1 MKAQMPT
8 MAYAIISG
16 VSFLHL
22 RSSVTERRQPH
33 GRQSRLTH
41 HAVPDTRYDRTH
53 RVCTWSDRNNAQTA
67 IGAAVPGLLAAL
79 CGVATQPR
87 GAPKLVDA
95 ARQQSGRWGN
105 FASMIGAAGQ
115 SSLIEKGSQILSSLL
130 GGRDQTALAGA
141 VGKYAGL
148 GQNASGSLLGML
160 IPVVMGTIAQQQGAR
175 SLDAN
180 GIANLLAGQKDNIAA
195 ALPAGFA
202 NLLGG
207 TGLLDSLGGAA
218 RTATAAAGQ
227 TARVTTSAARAIGD
241 TGQRTV
247 SLNWLYWLIPLLAI
261 LAVLIYL
268 FAKPAEQ
275 VAQQG
280 VTAAQGLTVG
290 GLDIGKQITDSITNL
305 RTTLAGITDAASA
318 QAALPKLREVTTQI
332 DKVDGLLAQLSPE
345 QRKVLAGIVNP
356 LMPSL
361 NQLFDKVLAI
371 PGVAELLKPTIDAL
385 RAKLATLTVSLLPAA
400 FINRRRGAGG

>member
-1 MKAQMPT
+1 
-8 MAYAIISG
+8 MAINL
-16 VSFLHL
+16 VSLVMQFL
-22 RSSVTERRQPH
+22 TPDMI
-33 GRQSRLTH
+33 GRIASALGL
-41 HAVPDTRYDRTH
+41 
-53 RVCTWSDRNNAQTA
+53 DRNNTQTA
-67 IGAAVPGLLAAL
+67 IGAAVPGLLAGL
-79 CGVATQPR
+79 SGVAAQPG
-87 GAPKLVDA
+87 GAQKLIDA
-95 ARQQSGRWGN
+95 VRQQTGALGS
-105 FASMIGAAGQ
+105 FANMIGASGR
-115 SSLIEKGSQILSSLL
+115 SSLIEEGSQILSSLL

-160 IPVVMGTIAQQQGAR
+160 APIVMGTIGQQQGTR
-175 SLDAN
+175 SLDA
-180 GIANLLAGQKDNIAA
+180 GAITSLLSSQKDNIVA

-241 TGQRTV
+241 TGQRAAAV

-261 LAVLIYL
+261 VALLIYF
-268 FAKPAEQ
+268 FARPAEQ
-275 VAQQG
+275 VVQPS
-280 VTAAQGLTVG
+280 VPTIPSLTVG
-290 GLDIGKQITDSITNL
+290 GLDIGKQVTDSITSL
-305 RTTLAGITDAASA
+305 RTTLGGITDAASA

-332 DKVDGLLAQLSPE
+332 DKVDGLLGQLSPE
-345 QRKVLAGIVNP
+345 QRKVLAGMVNP

-385 RAKLATLTVSLLPAA
+385 RAKLAMLTA
-400 FINRRRGAGG
+400 

>member
-1 MKAQMPT
+1 
-8 MAYAIISG
+8 MAVNL
-16 VSFLHL
+16 VSLIMQFL
-22 RSSVTERRQPH
+22 TPDMI
-33 GRQSRLTH
+33 GRIASALGLDHTN
-41 HAVPDTRYDRTH
+41 T
-53 RVCTWSDRNNAQTA
+53 QTA
-67 IGAAVPGLLAAL
+67 IGAAVPGLLAGL
-79 CGVATQPR
+79 SGVAAQPG
-87 GAPKLVDA
+87 GAQKLVEA
-95 ARQQSGRWGN
+95 ARQQTGALGS
-105 FASMIGAAGQ
+105 FAKMIGASGQ
-115 SSLIEKGSQILSSLL
+115 SSLIDKGSQILSSLL
-130 GGRDQTALAGA
+130 GGPDQTALTGA

-148 GQNASGSLLGML
+148 GQGASGSLLGML
-160 IPVVMGTIAQQQGAR
+160 APIVMGTIGQQQGTR
-175 SLDAN
+175 SLDA
-180 GIANLLAGQKDNIAA
+180 GAITSLLSSQKDNIAA

-218 RTATAAAGQ
+218 RTATAGQ

-241 TGQRTV
+241 TGQRAAAV

-280 VTAAQGLTVG
+280 VTAVQGLTVG
-290 GLDIGKQITDSITNL
+290 GLDIGKQVTDSISNL

-318 QAALPKLREVTTQI
+318 QAALPKLREVTAQI
-332 DKVDGLLAQLSPE
+332 DKVDGLLGQLSPE
-345 QRKVLAGIVNP
+345 QRKVLAGMVNP

-361 NQLFDKVLAI
+361 NQLIDKVLAI

-385 RAKLATLTVSLLPAA
+385 RAKLAVLT
-400 FINRRRGAGG
+400 G

>member
-1 MKAQMPT
+1 
-8 MAYAIISG
+8 MAVNL
-16 VSFLHL
+16 VSLIMQFL
-22 RSSVTERRQPH
+22 TPDMI
-33 GRQSRLTH
+33 GRIASALGL
-41 HAVPDTRYDRTH
+41 
-53 RVCTWSDRNNAQTA
+53 DRNNTQTA
-67 IGAAVPGLLAAL
+67 IGAAVPGLLAGL
-79 CGVATQPR
+79 CGVATQPG
-87 GAPKLVDA
+87 GAQKLVEA
-95 ARQQSGRWGN
+95 ARQQTGALGS
-105 FASMIGAAGQ
+105 FAKMVGDSGQ
-115 SSLIEKGSQILSSLL
+115 SSLIEKGSQLLSSLL

-141 VGKYAGL
+141 IGKYAGL
-148 GQNASGSLLGML
+148 GQSASGSLLGML
-160 IPVVMGTIAQQQGAR
+160 APIVMGTIGQQQGTR
-175 SLDAN
+175 SLDA
-180 GIANLLAGQKDNIAA
+180 GAITSLLSSQKDNIVA

-218 RTATAAAGQ
+218 RAATAAAGQ
-227 TARVTTSAARAIGD
+227 AARVTTSAARAVGD
-241 TGQRTV
+241 TGRRAAV

-280 VTAAQGLTVG
+280 VTAVQGLTVG
-290 GLDIGKQITDSITNL
+290 GLDIGKQVTDSITNL

-385 RAKLATLTVSLLPAA
+385 RAKLAVLTA
-400 FINRRRGAGG
+400 

>member
-1 MKAQMPT
+1 LI
-8 MAYAIISG
+8 AIT
-16 VSFLHL
+16 L
-22 RSSVTERRQPH
+22 RLLSARRYLGCWPA
-33 GRQSRLTH
+33 S
-41 HAVPDTRYDRTH
+41 
-53 RVCTWSDRNNAQTA
+53 
-67 IGAAVPGLLAAL
+67 AAL
-79 CGVATQPR
+79 PR
-87 GAPKLVDA
+87 NPAERKKLVDTV
-95 ARQQSGRWGN
+95 RQQTGALGS
-105 FASMIGAAGQ
+105 FANMLGASGQ

-141 VGKYAGL
+141 ISKYAGL

-160 IPVVMGTIAQQQGAR
+160 APIVMGTIGQQQGTR
-175 SLDAN
+175 SLDAG
-180 GIANLLAGQKDNIAA
+180 GIASLLSSQKDNIAA

-207 TGLLDSLGGAA
+207 SGLLDSLGGAA

-241 TGQRTV
+241 TGQRAAAV

-268 FAKPAEQ
+268 FAKPAGQ
-275 VAQQG
+275 VVQPS
-280 VTAAQGLTVG
+280 VPTIPSLMVG
-290 GLDIGKQITDSITNL
+290 GLDIGKQVTDSITNL
-305 RTTLAGITDAASA
+305 RTTLAGITDASSA
-318 QAALPKLREVTTQI
+318 QAALPKLREVTGQI
-332 DKVDGLLAQLSPE
+332 DKVDGLLGQLSPE
-345 QRKVLAGIVNP
+345 QRKVLAGVVNP

-385 RAKLATLTVSLLPAA
+385 RAKLTLLTA
-400 FINRRRGAGG
+400 